1 MESGTAHTVYLIGMM
16 GAGKTFWGRQL
27 AERLQVPFI
36 DLDEWIVQQ
45 TGLSVPEIFAQ
56 HGEGYFRDLEAY
68 WLRHPQLRQ
77 PLVLACG
84 GGAPCFHQNIDFMK
98 MDGTVVWLHPPLAVL
113 AERLW
118 PGRHKRPLL
127 ASAADKAELMQ
138 RVEALQ
144 AKRAACYSAAHLCVT
159 DEHID
164 LPALVAAIGQVA
176 HQQQANQAYDE

>member
-1 MESGTAHTVYLIGMM
+1 MQTVYLIGMM

-27 AERLQVPFI
+27 AALLQVPFA

-45 TGLSVPEIFAQ
+45 TGLSVPEVFAQ
-56 HGEGYFRDLEAY
+56 HGESYFRDLEAY

-77 PLVLACG
+77 PMVLACG
-84 GGAPCFHQNIDFMK
+84 GGAPCFHHNIDFMK
-98 MDGTVVWLHPPLAVL
+98 MDGTVVWLQPPPEVL

-127 ASAADKAELMQ
+127 AAAADKAELMQ
-138 RVEALQ
+138 VVAQLQ
-144 AKRAACYSAAHLCVT
+144 QQRAACYGAAHLCVT

-164 LPALVAAIGQVA
+164 LPALATAIGQVA
-176 HQQQANQAYDE
+176 AEKTNKHYDE